1 MGIYIYICTVVSNVV
16 PTNSPAQFNGNKST
30 VQYSTIQLLLLLLL
44 IHTFSV
50 LSLQLKKLR

>member
-1 MGIYIYICTVVSNVV
+1 MFKEKRSLQVIDVEDLKFTACQLIYTFVV
-16 PTNSPAQFNGNKST
+16 
-30 VQYSTIQLLLLLLL
+30 LLFKEKLL

>member
-1 MGIYIYICTVVSNVV
+1 MIVGAFAPLV
-16 PTNSPAQFNGNKST
+16 AGEELHM
-30 VQYSTIQLLLLLLL
+30 LLLLLLL